1 MGDEMKRTYSVWV
14 HTVSGKWMQK
24 WDGGRPFYSRQSA
37 RQAAI
42 RRGLIAFRV
51 LRDIGQLDFAQGPP
65 AELK

>member
-1 MGDEMKRTYSVWV
+1 
-14 HTVSGKWMQK
+14 MQK